1 MEFGVQLG
9 IPMGTI
15 EGFKVDYNNE
25 SGKIFHQII
34 HYLLTNTPESLWF
47 EKVCSAL
54 EGVDNNVLANT
65 VKSTYMKTSLTGKV
79 IYLVNHFK
87 ENSTLPMCIDLRL
100 CMLHLPRCY
109 LSVCESYKL
118 YLHRLPLKKRNIEL
132 RLPEFSFF

>member
-15 EGFKVDYNNE
+15 EGFKVDYKD

-54 EGVDNNVLANT
+54 EGVDNKVLANT
-65 VKSTYMKTSLTGKV
+65 IKSTYMKTSLTGK
-79 IYLVNHFK
+79 IY
-87 ENSTLPMCIDLRL
+87 I
-100 CMLHLPRCY
+100 
-109 LSVCESYKL
+109 
-118 YLHRLPLKKRNIEL
+118 
-132 RLPEFSFF
+132 FSQPFQR